1 MVTIGLFGDLSGNH
15 DSVTHAT
22 VHHLDRGLPRGVQG
36 AADPHFACAIH
47 GFASLF
53 PGRRFGGGALAV
65 YLDGR
70 PVVDVWTGW
79 SDREGKV
86 PWQADTGA
94 MVFSATKGM
103 ASTVIH
109 RLVDR
114 GLLEY
119 DVPVTVYWREFGVN
133 GKADITVRDV
143 MRHRAGLS
151 HLNGVGKEQVLD
163 HRLMEQRIAAAPVS
177 RLVGIPAYHALTY
190 GWLMSGLARAVTGMG
205 MRDLIRTE
213 LAQPLNTD
221 GLHLGRPPVQSST
234 KAAQILA
241 PQSTRANLAF
251 NFVAPK
257 LAALWF
263 SGGFGAMYFPGMKA
277 VVQGEIPFLDSEA
290 PAVNGVTTARSL
302 AKMYGAIANGGRI
315 GGTHFL
321 SAELVCNLTGK
332 PSFRPDFNIMVPL
345 SWHQGYHAVPFPGVM
360 PGFGHAGLGGSIGW
374 ADPATGMSFAFVHN
388 RLLTPMMFDQI
399 SFVGIAALLR
409 RGAAAARKRGAQAV
423 PDLGAPYP
431 QPPGVVAG

>member
-1 MVTIGLFGDLSGNH
+1 
-15 DSVTHAT
+15 VTHLT
-22 VHHLDRGLPRGVQG
+22 VHQIDGGLPRGVQG
-36 AADPHFACAIH
+36 AADPHFACAVRA
-47 GFASLF
+47 FANLF

-65 YLDGR
+65 YLDGC

-79 SDREGKV
+79 SDRKGQV
-86 PWQADTGA
+86 PWTADTGA

-109 RLVDR
+109 RLADR
-114 GLLEY
+114 GLLDY
-119 DVPVTVYWREFGVN
+119 DVPVAKYWPEFGVN
-133 GKADITVRDV
+133 GKAGITVRDV

-151 HLNGVGKEQVLD
+151 HLNGVRTEELLN
-163 HRLMEQRIAAAPVS
+163 HHLMEERMATARAG

-221 GLHLGRPPVQSST
+221 GLHLGRPPT
-234 KAAQILA
+234 DTPTEAAQILV
-241 PQSTRANLAF
+241 PQSTRANHLF

-257 LAALWF
+257 IAALWF

-290 PAVNGVTTARSL
+290 PAANGVSTARGL

-315 GGTHFL
+315 DGTRFL
-321 SAELVCNLTGK
+321 SAELVRNLTGK
-332 PSFRPDFNIMVPL
+332 PSFYPDFNIMVPL
-345 SWHQGYHAVPFPGVM
+345 SWHLGYHAVPVPGVM

-388 RLLTPMMFDQI
+388 RLLTPMMLDQI
-399 SFVGIAALLR
+399 SFVGVAALLR
-409 RGAAAARKRGAQAV
+409 RGAEAARRRGALTV
-423 PDLGAPYP
+423 PHFGAPYP
-431 QPPGVVAG
+431 KPPGAVAG